1 MTGEEAKENCAK
13 VIFHETQKCFFFLSA
28 PALVIFGSGAC
39 TQELFSVSL
48 IARSRC
54 QSQGLQ
60 SKHGYPQIKH
70 VFTTLPT
77 FAQAWEKGRYKER
90 NKSI

>member
-1 MTGEEAKENCAK
+1 MTGEEAEENFAK
-13 VIFHETQKCFFFLSA
+13 LIFHESQKHFFFLSA
-28 PALVIFGSGAC
+28 PALVIFGSCAC
-39 TQELFSVSL
+39 TQELFSLSL

-54 QSQGLQ
+54 QSQCLQ
-60 SKHGYPQIKH
+60 SKHGSPQINC

-77 FAQAWEKGRYKER
+77 FAQAWEKGWCKEG

>member
-13 VIFHETQKCFFFLSA
+13 LIFRDSQKHFFFLSA
-28 PALVIFGSGAC
+28 PAVVIFGSGAC

-54 QSQGLQ
+54 QSQCLR
-60 SKHGYPQIKH
+60 SKHGSPQINP
-70 VFTTLPT
+70 VFATLPT
-77 FAQAWEKGRYKER
+77 FAQAWEKG
-90 NKSI
+90 